1 MQKVLF
7 VCGHNSGRSQM
18 AQAWMNKLCP
28 GRFSAESAGITPAP
42 AVNGLVVE
50 VMREAG
56 MDISSNKPRSVYD
69 VYKSGATFSY
79 IITVCDRAVAEK
91 CPVFLGLIRQIHWSF
106 PDPAALEGTGEEKR
120 VQLRRIRDSIRD
132 RVLAWCHEIS
142 RAEEAP

>member
-28 GRFSAESAGITPAP
+28 GRFSAESAGITPGP
-42 AVNGLVVE
+42 AVNELVVE

-56 MDISSNKPRSVYD
+56 MDISSNKPRSVFD

-79 IITVCDRAVAEK
+79 IITVCDQAAAEK

-106 PDPAALEGTGEEKR
+106 PDPAALEGTEEEKITR
-120 VQLRRIRDSIRD
+120 LRSIRDSIRD
-132 RVLAWCHEIS
+132 RVFAWCHEKS
-142 RAEEAP
+142 GTEETP